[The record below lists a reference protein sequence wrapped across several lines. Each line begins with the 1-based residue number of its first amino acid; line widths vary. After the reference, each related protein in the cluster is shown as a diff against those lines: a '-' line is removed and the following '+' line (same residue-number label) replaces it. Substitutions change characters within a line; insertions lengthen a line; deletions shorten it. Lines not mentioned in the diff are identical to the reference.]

1 MHSNDQFLRRSEVE
15 AKTGLARS
23 TIYARMKEGGFPK
36 PLSIGGNAVRWRLSD
51 VLAWMDSCTAK
62 EAA

>member
-1 MHSNDQFLRRSEVE
+1 MHSNDQFLRRCEVE

-23 TIYARMKEGGFPK
+23 TIYARMKSDFPK
-36 PLSIGGNAVRWRLSD
+36 PVSIGGNSVRWRLSD
-51 VLAWMDSCTAK
+51 VLAWMDSCTTK